1 MTVQYIG
8 EERVIFAGND
18 QLVEEKLN
26 FKIELVEIL
35 DSVGATT

>member
-1 MTVQYIG
+1 VAIVTAQYIG
-8 EERVIFAGND
+8 EERIIFDGND

-35 DSVGATT
+35 